1 MALSIRSTPALT
13 LDDFQAYASLPE
25 NADRRLELIAGEIID
40 VPSNKLAS
48 KVAQV
53 ISFFLQLFLRE
64 RGIAGHVLG
73 ADAGQIIDGHLL
85 VPDVSYVSAA
95 RQGALTRQ
103 GFDAIPPELAVEVI
117 SDPANTVEQR
127 TLRRKLTIYL
137 SAGCVVWIV
146 DPFAR
151 TVEVYAPGQPGLVLD
166 ETGTLTLETVLPGF
180 ALPVRDIFPAD
191 AGASADAGDP
201 ADAGA

>member
-40 VPSNKLAS
+40 VPSNPFAS
-48 KVAQV
+48 RIALL
-53 ISFFLQLFLRE
+53 IGFFLQLFLQQ

-73 ADAGQIIDGHLL
+73 PDAGQIIDGHLL
-85 VPDVSYVSAA
+85 APDVSLISSA
-95 RQGALTRQ
+95 RLPVLPKR
-103 GFDAIPPELAVEVI
+103 GFSSVPPELAVEVI

>member
-40 VPSNKLAS
+40 VPSNPFAS
-48 KVAQV
+48 NIAGL
-53 ISFFLQLFLRE
+53 ILFFIRLFLHQN
-64 RGIAGHVLG
+64 GLTGTVTGPDGGFLISGQVL
-73 ADAGQIIDGHLL
+73 A
-85 VPDVSYVSAA
+85 PDVAYLSP
-95 RQGALTRQ
+95 TRQ
-103 GFDAIPPELAVEVI
+103 PQPVTRGFSSVPPELAVEVI

-137 SAGCVVWIV
+137 SAGCIVWIV
-146 DPFAR
+146 DPFTR

-180 ALPVRDIFPAD
+180 ALPVKDIFPAGPT
-191 AGASADAGDP
+191 AAS
-201 ADAGA
+201 

>member
-40 VPSNKLAS
+40 VPSNPFAS
-48 KVAQV
+48 EVA
-53 ISFFLQLFLRE
+53 ILIATFLRMFLL
-64 RGIAGHVLG
+64 RQQIAGRVTGEG
-73 ADAGQIIDGHLL
+73 AGYVIAGD
-85 VPDVSYVSAA
+85 VYAPDVAYLSLK
-95 RQGALTRQ
+95 RQPQPVTR
-103 GFDAIPPELAVEVI
+103 GFSSVPPELAVEVI

-137 SAGCVVWIV
+137 SAGCIVWIV

-180 ALPVRDIFPAD
+180 ALPVKDIFPAD
-191 AGASADAGDP
+191 AGA
-201 ADAGA
+201 

>member
-48 KVAQV
+48 EVAMWIV
-53 ISFFLQLFLRE
+53 FFLHLFLRE

-73 ADAGQIIDGHLL
+73 PDAGQIIDGHLL

-180 ALPVRDIFPAD
+180 ALPVRDIFPAE
-191 AGASADAGDP
+191 AGASADAG
-201 ADAGA
+201 ASGDAEA